1 MTNRILS
8 KAGGG
13 AGVLVAAVV
22 WLALTIWV
30 RPLMLPDEGRYVGVA
45 WEMLRSGHWLVPTLD
60 GLPYF
65 HKPPLFYWIT
75 AGSLSLFGLH
85 EWAAR
90 AAPLLGAIATAASL
104 FAFAS
109 RWAGATVARWSLLAL
124 VTSPLLFA
132 AAQFAN
138 LDMIVAGCISVT
150 ILALGNAV
158 LELERGGR
166 PTRTLLLAYAFAAL
180 GLLAK
185 GLIGIVLP
193 GFVIVVWVLALRR
206 PRLLLSLLSVP
217 GLVLFA
223 VIGAP
228 WFIAMQDRFPEFLHY
243 FFVVQHFQRYTTTGF
258 NNPEPFWFYFALV
271 PLGFLPWSAWLPAA
285 ARASWRQRDD
295 DRGRVRLLMWLWVL
309 LITLFFS
316 MPRSKLIGYILPVC
330 APVAFLIGDAVAIA
344 LRNRERR
351 SRRLAGAAAA
361 IGAVLGLT
369 IVAVVTFGPAKSLH
383 RLGETLAQRRAP
395 GEPVVFL
402 HGYYFDVPFYA
413 RLQAPTPVVD
423 QWDDKALTSH
433 DDWRKELFDAEHFQ
447 PRSAAPVLV
456 LPSALPGLLC
466 TGKATW
472 LVGDAS
478 MAARYPFLSAAT
490 VEARHRD
497 TVLWRLAPQPLTA
510 APCRGTPSAS
520 SAGM

>member
-1 MTNRILS
+1 VTGRVLS
-8 KAGGG
+8 RAGSG
-13 AGVLVAAVV
+13 AGVLAAAVL

-75 AGSLSLFGLH
+75 AGSLSIFGLH

-90 AAPLLGAIATAASL
+90 AAPLLGAVATAASL
-104 FAFAS
+104 FAFAT
-109 RWAGATVARWSLLAL
+109 RWAGATVARLSLLAL
-124 VTSPLLFA
+124 VTSPLIFA
-132 AAQFAN
+132 GAQFAN

-150 ILALGNAV
+150 ILALGSAV
-158 LELERGGR
+158 FDLERGGR
-166 PTRTLLLAYAFAAL
+166 PTGTLLVAYGFAAL

-193 GFVIVVWVLALRR
+193 GLVIFVWVLALRR
-206 PRLLLSLLSVP
+206 PRLLLSLISVP

-223 VIGAP
+223 IVGAP
-228 WFIAMQDRFPEFLHY
+228 WFIAMQERFPEFLHY
-243 FFVVQHFQRYTTTGF
+243 FFVVQHFQRYTTSGF
-258 NNPEPFWFYFALV
+258 NNPEPFWFYFALL
-271 PLGFLPWSAWLPAA
+271 PLGLLPWSAWLPVA
-285 ARASWRQRDD
+285 ARAYWRDPL
-295 DRGRVRLLMWLWVL
+295 RGRVRLLMWLWVL
-309 LITLFFS
+309 LITVFFS

-330 APVAFLIGDAVAIA
+330 APLAFLIGDAIAIA
-344 LRNRERR
+344 VDAGAPR
-351 SRRLAGAAAA
+351 SRRLVPIAAA
-361 IGAVLGLT
+361 IGAVLCLT
-369 IVAVVTFGPAKSLH
+369 VVGVVTFGPGKSLH
-383 RLGETLAQRRAP
+383 RLGEALAQRRAP

-478 MAARYPFLSAAT
+478 MAARYPVLSGAE
-490 VEARHRD
+490 VVARHRD
-497 TVLWRLAPQPLTA
+497 IVLWRLAPQPLTA

>member
-1 MTNRILS
+1 VTGRVLS
-8 KAGGG
+8 RAGSG
-13 AGVLVAAVV
+13 AGVLAAAVL

-75 AGSLSLFGLH
+75 AGSLSIFGLH

-90 AAPLLGAIATAASL
+90 AAPLLGAVATAASL
-104 FAFAS
+104 FAFAT
-109 RWAGATVARWSLLAL
+109 RWAGATVARLSLLAL
-124 VTSPLLFA
+124 VTSPLIFA
-132 AAQFAN
+132 GAQFAN

-150 ILALGNAV
+150 ILALGSAV
-158 LELERGGR
+158 LDLERGRR
-166 PTRTLLLAYAFAAL
+166 PTGTLLVAYGFAAL

-193 GFVIVVWVLALRR
+193 GLVIFVWVLALRR
-206 PRLLLSLLSVP
+206 PRLLLSLISVP

-223 VIGAP
+223 IVGAP
-228 WFIAMQDRFPEFLHY
+228 WFIAMQERFPEFLHY
-243 FFVVQHFQRYTTTGF
+243 FFVVQHFQRYTTSGF
-258 NNPEPFWFYFALV
+258 NNPEPFWFYFALL
-271 PLGFLPWSAWLPAA
+271 PLGLLPWSAWLPAA
-285 ARASWRQRDD
+285 ARAYWRDPG
-295 DRGRVRLLMWLWVL
+295 RGRVRLLMWLWVL

-330 APVAFLIGDAVAIA
+330 APLAFLIGDAIAIGVDA
-344 LRNRERR
+344 GAPR
-351 SRRLAGAAAA
+351 SRRLVPIAAA
-361 IGAVLGLT
+361 IGAVLCLT
-369 IVAVVTFGPAKSLH
+369 VVGVVTFGPGKSLH
-383 RLGETLAQRRAP
+383 RLGEALAQRRAP

-478 MAARYPFLSAAT
+478 MAARYRVLSSAE
-490 VEARHRD
+490 VVARHRD
-497 TVLWRLAPQPLTA
+497 IVLWRLAPQPLTA

>member
-1 MTNRILS
+1 MTNRVLS
-8 KAGGG
+8 RAGTG
-13 AGVLVAAVV
+13 AGVLAAAVL
-22 WLALTIWV
+22 WLVLTIWV

-75 AGSLSLFGLH
+75 AGSLSIFGLH

-90 AAPLLGAIATAASL
+90 AAPFLGALAMAGSL
-104 FAFAS
+104 FAFAK
-109 RWAGATVARWSLLAL
+109 RWAGPAVARLSLLAL
-124 VTSPLLFA
+124 VTSPLIFA
-132 AAQFAN
+132 GAQFAN

-150 ILALGNAV
+150 ILALGSAV
-158 LELERGGR
+158 LDFEGGR
-166 PTRTLLLAYAFAAL
+166 RPTGTLLVAYGFAAL

-206 PRLLLSLLSVP
+206 PRLLLSLLSLP
-217 GLVLFA
+217 GLLLFA
-223 VIGAP
+223 VVGAP

-258 NNPEPFWFYFALV
+258 NNPEPFWFYFALLPV
-271 PLGFLPWSAWLPAA
+271 GLLPWSAWLPAA
-285 ARASWRQRDD
+285 ARASWRHRDD
-295 DRGRVRLLMWLWVL
+295 ERGRVRLLMWLWVL

-330 APVAFLIGDAVAIA
+330 APLAYLIGDVIASALAAGAPRGRRVAIA
-344 LRNRERR
+344 
-351 SRRLAGAAAA
+351 AAL
-361 IGAVLGLT
+361 GAVLSLT
-369 IVAVVTFGPAKSLH
+369 VVGVVTFGPGKSLH
-383 RLGETLAQRRAP
+383 QLGETLAQRRAP

-402 HGYYFDVPFYA
+402 HGYYFDVPYYA
-413 RLQAPTPVVD
+413 RLREPTPVVD

-447 PRSAAPVLV
+447 PRSVAPVLV

-490 VEARHRD
+490 VAARHRD
-497 TVLWRLAPQPLTA
+497 TVLWRLAPQPVTA
-510 APCRGTPSAS
+510 APCRGTPSVN

>member
-1 MTNRILS
+1 VTSRVLS
-8 KAGGG
+8 KAGTG
-13 AGVLVAAVV
+13 AGVLAAAVL

-75 AGSLSLFGLH
+75 AGSLSIFGLH

-90 AAPLLGAIATAASL
+90 AAPLLGAIAAVWSL
-104 FAFAS
+104 FAFTS
-109 RWAGATVARWSLLAL
+109 RWVGAAVARLSLLVL

-138 LDMIVAGCISVT
+138 LDMIVAGCISAT
-150 ILALGNAV
+150 ILALASAA
-158 LELERGGR
+158 LELDRGGR
-166 PTRTLLLAYAFAAL
+166 PTRTLLAAYAFAAL

-193 GFVIVVWVLALRR
+193 GLVIVVWLLALRR
-206 PRLLLSLLSVP
+206 PRLLLSLLSAP

-228 WFIAMQDRFPEFLHY
+228 WFIAMQERFPEFLHY

-258 NNPEPFWFYFALV
+258 NNPEPFWFYFALL
-271 PLGFLPWSAWLPAA
+271 PIGLLPWSAWLPAA
-285 ARASWRQRDD
+285 VRSYRRDPE
-295 DRGRVRLLMWLWVL
+295 RGRVRLLMWLWVL

-316 MPRSKLIGYILPVC
+316 LPRSKLIGYILPVC
-330 APVAFLIGDAVAIA
+330 VPLAFLIGDAVSVA
-344 LRNRERR
+344 LATGAPRTRR
-351 SRRLAGAAAA
+351 FVALAATLGAALCL
-361 IGAVLGLT
+361 AV
-369 IVAVVTFGPAKSLH
+369 VAVVTLSPAKSM
-383 RLGETLAQRRAP
+383 RELGEALAQRRAP
-395 GEPVVFL
+395 GERVVFL

-413 RLQAPTPVVD
+413 RLQTPTPVVD
-423 QWDDKALTSH
+423 QWDDKALTSR

-447 PRSAAPVLV
+447 SRAAPPVLV

-472 LVGDAS
+472 LVGDAA
-478 MAARYPFLSAAT
+478 MVARYPVLSAAA
-490 VEARHRD
+490 VVARHRGA
-497 TVLWRLAPQPLTA
+497 VLWRLAPGALTA
-510 APCRGTPSAS
+510 QQCRGMPSAS

>member
-1 MTNRILS
+1 VTGRVLS
-8 KAGGG
+8 RAGSG
-13 AGVLVAAVV
+13 AGVLAAAVL

-75 AGSLSLFGLH
+75 AGSLSIFGLH

-90 AAPLLGAIATAASL
+90 AAPLLGAVATAASL
-104 FAFAS
+104 FAFAT
-109 RWAGATVARWSLLAL
+109 RWAGATVARLSLLAL
-124 VTSPLLFA
+124 VTSPLIFA
-132 AAQFAN
+132 GAQFAN

-150 ILALGNAV
+150 ILALGSAV
-158 LELERGGR
+158 FDLERGGR
-166 PTRTLLLAYAFAAL
+166 PTGTLLVAYGFAAL

-193 GFVIVVWVLALRR
+193 GLVIFVWVLALRR
-206 PRLLLSLLSVP
+206 PRLLLSLISVP

-223 VIGAP
+223 IVGAP
-228 WFIAMQDRFPEFLHY
+228 WFIAMQERFPEFLHY
-243 FFVVQHFQRYTTTGF
+243 FFVVQHFQRYTTSGF
-258 NNPEPFWFYFALV
+258 NNPEPFWFYFALL
-271 PLGFLPWSAWLPAA
+271 PLGLLPWSAWLPVA
-285 ARASWRQRDD
+285 ARAYWRDPL
-295 DRGRVRLLMWLWVL
+295 RGRVRLLMWLWVL
-309 LITLFFS
+309 LITVFFS

-330 APVAFLIGDAVAIA
+330 APLAFLIGDAIAIA
-344 LRNRERR
+344 VDAGAPR
-351 SRRLAGAAAA
+351 SRRLVPIAAA
-361 IGAVLGLT
+361 IGAVLCLT
-369 IVAVVTFGPAKSLH
+369 VVGVVTFGPGKSLH
-383 RLGETLAQRRAP
+383 RLGEALAQRRAP

-478 MAARYPFLSAAT
+478 MAARYPVLSGAEGVT
-490 VEARHRD
+490 RHRD
-497 TVLWRLAPQPLTA
+497 IVLWRLAPQPLTG

>member
-1 MTNRILS
+1 VTGRVLS
-8 KAGGG
+8 RAGTG
-13 AGVLVAAVV
+13 AGVLAAAVL

-75 AGSLSLFGLH
+75 AGSLSVFGLH

-104 FAFAS
+104 FAFAT
-109 RWAGATVARWSLLAL
+109 RWAGATVARLSLLAL
-124 VTSPLLFA
+124 VTSPLIFA

-150 ILALGNAV
+150 ILALGSAV
-158 LELERGGR
+158 LDLERGRR
-166 PTRTLLLAYAFAAL
+166 PTGTLLVAYGFAAL

-193 GFVIVVWVLALRR
+193 GLVIFVWVLALRR
-206 PRLLLSLLSVP
+206 PRLLLSLISLP
-217 GLVLFA
+217 GLLLFA
-223 VIGAP
+223 IVGAP
-228 WFIAMQDRFPEFLHY
+228 WFIAMQERFPEFLHY

-258 NNPEPFWFYFALV
+258 NNPEPFWFYFALLPV
-271 PLGFLPWSAWLPAA
+271 GLLPWSAWLPAA
-285 ARASWRQRDD
+285 ARAYWRDPG
-295 DRGRVRLLMWLWVL
+295 RGRVRLLMWLWVL

-330 APVAFLIGDAVAIA
+330 APLAFLVGDAIAIA
-344 LRNRERR
+344 VDAGAAR
-351 SRRLAGAAAA
+351 SRRLVPIAAAV
-361 IGAVLGLT
+361 GAVLCLAVVG
-369 IVAVVTFGPAKSLH
+369 VVTFGPGKSL
-383 RLGETLAQRRAP
+383 RQLGEALAQRRAP

-456 LPSALPGLLC
+456 LPSSLPGLLC

-478 MAARYPFLSAAT
+478 MAARYPVLSAAE
-490 VEARHRD
+490 VVARHRD
-497 TVLWRLAPQPLTA
+497 TVLWRLAAQPLTA